1 MKPRV
6 LTRDGDSLTMANE
19 PNSAKP
25 AIASVLRAALRWCGV
40 AGTTWVSLQK
50 GGVDVAEQV
59 RRQGLAVQLLPILQR
74 DYNHFLEEQVNKTIQ
89 LSKYIKQEDDLPDSA
104 VDSSDPAQFTDE
116 QLDPQTVKIKTI
128 AEAAPFAAY
137 KRGAS
142 DILIEP
148 QTTDCRIRFTI
159 DG

>member
-1 MKPRV
+1 M
-6 LTRDGDSLTMANE
+6 
-19 PNSAKP
+19 
-25 AIASVLRAALRWCGV
+25 
-40 AGTTWVSLQK
+40 
-50 GGVDVAEQV
+50 AEQV

-89 LSKYIKQEDDLPDSA
+89 LSKYIKQEDDLPDSV

-128 AEAAPFAAY
+128 AETAPFAAY

>member
-1 MKPRV
+1 M
-6 LTRDGDSLTMANE
+6 
-19 PNSAKP
+19 
-25 AIASVLRAALRWCGV
+25 
-40 AGTTWVSLQK
+40 
-50 GGVDVAEQV
+50 AEQV

-116 QLDPQTVKIKTI
+116 QLDPKTVKIKTI